1 MRFTTVYT
9 TDSAISTSDRN
20 LKTDILDIDDALLDK
35 WKNIKWKT
43 FKYKASVDEKG
54 ADARIHT
61 GLIAQEV
68 EDVVDVL
75 EARKYGFYCEDSW
88 NDVYDTQYLTFPAQ
102 YDVSGVM
109 TRPERREKV
118 VTLKKAAGSQLSLRY
133 QEVQAIENAYLRREL
148 ETLRKEVEELKK
160 FIKK

>member
-1 MRFTTVYT
+1 
-9 TDSAISTSDRN
+9 
-20 LKTDILDIDDALLDK
+20 
-35 WKNIKWKT
+35 
-43 FKYKASVDEKG
+43 
-54 ADARIHT
+54 
-61 GLIAQEV
+61 
-68 EDVVDVL
+68 
-75 EARKYGFYCEDSW
+75 
-88 NDVYDTQYLTFPAQ
+88 VYDTQYLTFPAQ